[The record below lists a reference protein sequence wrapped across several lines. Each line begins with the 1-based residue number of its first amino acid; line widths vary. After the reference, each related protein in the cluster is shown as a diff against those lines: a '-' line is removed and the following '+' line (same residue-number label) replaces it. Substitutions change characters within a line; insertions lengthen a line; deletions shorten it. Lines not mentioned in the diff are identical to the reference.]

1 MYVIMA
7 YDINEKRV
15 NKVLKKSREYL
26 TWVQNS
32 LLEGEITEAKFKIL
46 KSKIENIIN
55 SEEDSVTWYI
65 FDSKRILKKE
75 SIGVEKG
82 TPDILL

>member
-7 YDINEKRV
+7 YDVNEKRV

-26 TWVQNS
+26 TWIQNS

-46 KSKIENIIN
+46 KSKIGNII
-55 SEEDSVTWYI
+55 EFQEDSVRWYI
-65 FDSKRILKKE
+65 FESEKLLKKE
-75 SIGVEKG
+75 SIGVDKG
-82 TPDILL
+82 NNDMIL

>member
-7 YDINEKRV
+7 YDVNEKRV
-15 NKVLKKSREYL
+15 AKVLKKSREYL
-26 TWVQNS
+26 TWIQNS

-46 KSKIENIIN
+46 KSKIENII
-55 SEEDSVTWYI
+55 EFKEDSVTWYI
-65 FDSKRILKKE
+65 LSSEKLLKKE

-82 TPDILL
+82 MPNILL

>member
-7 YDINEKRV
+7 YDVNEKRV

-26 TWVQNS
+26 TWIQNS

-46 KSKIENIIN
+46 KSKIENII
-55 SEEDSVTWYI
+55 EFQEDSVRWYI
-65 FDSKRILKKE
+65 FESEKLLKKE
-75 SIGVEKG
+75 SIGIDKG
-82 TPDILL
+82 NNDMIL